1 VRRGGT
7 GLQGAASR
15 MQTGAGIFCQ
25 ALSETH
31 GFALQDIP
39 DNKTGAGTL
48 LKIQNNSDGT
58 SGL

>member
-1 VRRGGT
+1 
-7 GLQGAASR
+7 

-48 LKIQNNSDGT
+48 LKIQNNRGWMMGHQDYEKIAGT
-58 SGL
+58 R

>member
-1 VRRGGT
+1 
-7 GLQGAASR
+7 